1 MSRIKLKS
9 LACHRSFQHSLI
21 SFLLSYSF
29 LDGAVNAYGASLH
42 LQRSLMKTYVQNSKL
57 IMTFHISLHS
67 GSTTAAF
74 VPDSPP
80 PQRCQNSVQKKWLR
94 VRTRLCCVQGCS
106 SFFFFFFYW
115 ITLAAT
121 VLLISHFDA
130 GDLWC
135 PQTLKPFKGS
145 SAESFKRSPFSLT
158 AFAASFISFEH
169 FSHYCA
175 EILVGVGILRT

>member
-1 MSRIKLKS
+1 MLFVIRITYVNAGSWTALSVRRQLSGNVQDKIKILGLSS
-9 LACHRSFQHSLI
+9 LLSTF
-21 SFLLSYSF
+21 FNLLSYSF

-106 SFFFFFFYW
+106 MFFFFFF
-115 ITLAAT
+115 T
-121 VLLISHFDA
+121 
-130 GDLWC
+130 
-135 PQTLKPFKGS
+135 
-145 SAESFKRSPFSLT
+145 E
-158 AFAASFISFEH
+158 
-169 FSHYCA
+169 
-175 EILVGVGILRT
+175 

>member
-1 MSRIKLKS
+1 MLFVIRITYVNAGSWTALSVRRQLSGNVQDKIKILGLSS
-9 LACHRSFQHSLI
+9 LLSTF
-21 SFLLSYSF
+21 FNLLSYSF

-106 SFFFFFFYW
+106 RFFFFFF
-115 ITLAAT
+115 T
-121 VLLISHFDA
+121 
-130 GDLWC
+130 
-135 PQTLKPFKGS
+135 
-145 SAESFKRSPFSLT
+145 E
-158 AFAASFISFEH
+158 
-169 FSHYCA
+169 
-175 EILVGVGILRT
+175 